1 MRRACGPPQDTV
13 NRVEGSGAAALYMEQ
28 NRNKTRAIDVERV
41 PTMLKQAFLTG
52 LIELTAFGL
61 LSGAV
66 GLWAVALAPIR

>member
-1 MRRACGPPQDTV
+1 
-13 NRVEGSGAAALYMEQ
+13 MEQ
-28 NRNKTRAIDVERV
+28 NKNKTRAIDVERV